1 MRRRSVLLPIL
12 VLFSAVGCSSPEVGE
27 EALVNERSAVP
38 EQLARAGAS
47 STTTVRATSTSA
59 RPNPTTAAPTTATT
73 AGAPTT
79 TPPTAAPT
87 TIVVVTTST
96 AAPTDEAEDNTSA
109 SPGDTWEPEAPSTT
123 WAATPTTTWT
133 PPPTT
138 TPPPP
143 PPTTVPPP
151 PPTTTPPPPPAN
163 YDAGAE
169 GEFFANV
176 NSVRAGQ
183 GLAPLAYDG
192 SLTSYARWWAGE
204 MAASD
209 SLSHS
214 NISSLLGSWWTVGEN
229 VGVGPTVQSI
239 HNALVASS
247 GHYANIVGG
256 YTHLGVGVAID
267 SQGRIWVAQ
276 VYGG

>member
-1 MRRRSVLLPIL
+1 MRRRSALLPLLLLIAA
-12 VLFSAVGCSSPEVGE
+12 SGCSAPEVGE
-27 EALVNERSAVP
+27 EALINDRTTVP
-38 EQLARAGAS
+38 RQLARVEPTPTTTARVT
-47 STTTVRATSTSA
+47 STTA
-59 RPNPTTAAPTTATT
+59 RSNAAPTTTT
-73 AGAPTT
+73 KAPASTTTLGTAPTT
-79 TPPTAAPT
+79 TV
-87 TIVVVTTST
+87 VVVTTLA
-96 AAPTDEAEDNTSA
+96 AAPVKESDDDTVAPA
-109 SPGDTWEPEAPSTT
+109 STWEPEVT
-123 WAATPTTTWT
+123 TTTWIPAPDT
-133 PPPTT
+133 TVPPAPATT

-143 PPTTVPPP
+143 PPTVPPP

-169 GEFFANV
+169 GQFFANV

-192 SLTSYARWWAGE
+192 ALTSYARWWAGE

-209 SLSHS
+209 SLEHS

-229 VGVGPTVQSI
+229 VGVGPSVQSI

-256 YTHLGVGVAID
+256 YTHLGVGVAVD

-276 VYGG
+276 VFGG